1 VEVIRKLVDSY
12 FSIVK
17 KTLLDQVWNGVS
29 MTMIIGSERTLCGQL
44 TLTFFVRFRSPKP
57 SCTSW

>member
-1 VEVIRKLVDSY
+1 MEVIRKLVDSY

-29 MTMIIGSERTLCGQL
+29 MTMIIGSELCVG
-44 TLTFFVRFRSPKP
+44 S
-57 SCTSW
+57 SH